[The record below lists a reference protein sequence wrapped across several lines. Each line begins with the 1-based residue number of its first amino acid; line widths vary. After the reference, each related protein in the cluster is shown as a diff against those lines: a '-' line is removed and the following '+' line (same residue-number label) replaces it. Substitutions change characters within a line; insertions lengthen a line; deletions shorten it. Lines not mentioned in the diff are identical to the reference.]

1 MALGSRF
8 VKGDLEREVGSGCK
22 GVTTLGLQVPSANAR
37 SQTQQLV
44 IMCSAVDLL
53 LLMRQQH
60 DDDYSLWSQ
69 FVVAH
74 KQSQNLLK

>member
-1 MALGSRF
+1 MGSRF

-22 GVTTLGLQVPSANAR
+22 GVPSANAR

-69 FVVAH
+69 LVVAH

>member
-53 LLMRQQH
+53 LTMTI
-60 DDDYSLWSQ
+60 
-69 FVVAH
+69 VCGP
-74 KQSQNLLK
+74 N

>member
-1 MALGSRF
+1 MALGPRF
-8 VKGDLEREVGSGCK
+8 VKGDLEREVGSGCR

-69 FVVAH
+69 LVVAH